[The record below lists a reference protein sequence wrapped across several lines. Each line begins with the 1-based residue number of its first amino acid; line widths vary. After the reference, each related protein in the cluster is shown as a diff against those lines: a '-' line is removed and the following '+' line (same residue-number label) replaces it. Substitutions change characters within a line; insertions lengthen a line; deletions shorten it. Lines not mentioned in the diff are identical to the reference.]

1 MNMRKLLLLL
11 VGVVATCLALLGA
24 VLPGLPTTP
33 FLIVALWA
41 FARSSKRLSQWLE
54 SVPIL
59 QSALLQ
65 AREFEQKRALRP
77 AVKAAALLLAWAS
90 VLLVAWRAQ
99 WAWTPLVV
107 GVTLAAVAA
116 TVTMVLIRTDRDSR

>member
-1 MNMRKLLLLL
+1 MRKLLLLL